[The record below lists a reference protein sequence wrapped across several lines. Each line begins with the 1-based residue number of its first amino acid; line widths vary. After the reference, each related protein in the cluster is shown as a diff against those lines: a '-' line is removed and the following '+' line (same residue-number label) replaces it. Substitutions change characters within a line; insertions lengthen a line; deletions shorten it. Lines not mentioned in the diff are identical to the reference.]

1 MNEDSSNQDGQ
12 QTPDLTA
19 VPEMRYQSGYVWFVF
34 VSSLDIMLT
43 WLILSRG
50 GVEVNPIAKLV
61 IDAWG
66 LPGAIGF
73 KFALTLFVIIACEIT
88 GRHKDRTG
96 RNLII
101 IAIVLSAA
109 PVVWSLSLLL
119 IDWLQRAPV

>member
-1 MNEDSSNQDGQ
+1 MKPEAPNKNDPSN
-12 QTPDLTA
+12 PELTGL
-19 VPEMRYQSGYVWFVF
+19 PEMRYQSGYVWFVF

-43 WLILSRG
+43 WLILKKG
-50 GVEVNPIAKLV
+50 GVELNPVAELV
-61 IDAWG
+61 IDSWG

-88 GRHKDRTG
+88 GRHKDHIG

-101 IAIVLSAA
+101 IAIVLSSV

-119 IDWLQRAPV
+119 SNI

>member
-1 MNEDSSNQDGQ
+1 MNEVPDKQGDSQK
-12 QTPDLTA
+12 PDLTA

-43 WLILSRG
+43 WLILNKG
-50 GVEVNPIAKLV
+50 GIEVNPVAKLV
-61 IDAWG
+61 IDSWG

-88 GRHKDRTG
+88 GRHKDQTG

-101 IAIVLSAA
+101 IAIVLSTV
-109 PVVWSLSLLL
+109 PVVWSLVLLL
-119 IDWLQRAPV
+119 SEWLQGAPV